1 MNIDAAMI
9 QQQFNQQQFID
20 REVRS
25 MIGDLTLQ
33 LVFARARIA
42 ELEQQLLDVTP
53 KNDRPNGV
61 AEKGGK
67 AGKEA
72 AN

>member
-53 KNDRPNGV
+53 KDRPNGV
-61 AEKGGK
+61 AEKAGK